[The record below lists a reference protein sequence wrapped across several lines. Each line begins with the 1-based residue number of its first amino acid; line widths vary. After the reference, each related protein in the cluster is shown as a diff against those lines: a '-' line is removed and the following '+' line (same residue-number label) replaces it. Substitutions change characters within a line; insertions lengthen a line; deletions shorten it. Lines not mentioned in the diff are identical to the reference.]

1 MVETSLRERSRA
13 RRRAAIERAALKLFA
28 QRGYEATT
36 IADIAADADVA
47 PRTVPLYFPAK
58 LDLALAY
65 SDDAARRMIALLEE
79 SGEDEPLVEA
89 LMRFVKHELFEESE
103 ILALQRAMLET
114 NIALRGLRSAVG
126 TEANQTA
133 KIKLARDVG
142 RDVDDVVVTLVGA
155 AVEGVIR
162 ALLELDPDGHDL
174 DATFDVAVGII
185 ESSLRAAR
193 EDESVR

>member
-1 MVETSLRERSRA
+1 MVETSLRERSRV

-28 QRGYEATT
+28 ERGYETTT
-36 IADIAADADVA
+36 IADIAAAADVA
-47 PRTVPLYFPAK
+47 PRTVPLYFPTK

-79 SGEDEPLVEA
+79 SGEDERQIEA

-103 ILALQRAMLET
+103 ILALHRAMLET

-126 TEANQTA
+126 AESYQIART
-133 KIKLARDVG
+133 KLARELG

-162 ALLELDPDGHDL
+162 QLLELDPVSHDL
-174 DATFDVAVGII
+174 DATFDVAVGIL

-193 EDESVR
+193 EDESVG